1 MPFQIDVAE
10 LSGLVVEAGFYGMY
24 LTLFIVSTYI
34 FAKRQMLKVATLNL
48 PMTITAVC
56 MILLATAQLA
66 VDTANVF
73 VAFLHRTREERIRFL
88 SETGTKLFSAK
99 HCILITQL
107 LIGDSFVSYR
117 CWVVWGRRIWIVIL
131 PVLLSLGSAVSGTY
145 VMWVFAH
152 HPSTTVKEQKSWV
165 AAIFTLSLCANAVAT
180 SLLAFRIWQV
190 DRRTRAVLGTST
202 SSLMPIVKI
211 LVESGAIN
219 AAYLFIYNVT
229 LLSGSQALEFMAQ
242 VATPISGIIFS
253 IVIIRVG
260 LNTKG
265 ELDWTV
271 DHRSTQINFAA
282 GPKPKTGISAITDLE
297 AGALS
302 TIRTVEVNIQRSFS
316 SGSGTDVD
324 ADIEMKDSLTKGR
337 EV

>member
-1 MPFQIDVAE
+1 LTMAIAIDTAE
-10 LSGLVVEAGFYGMY
+10 LAGLVVEAAFYGMY
-24 LTLFIVSTYI
+24 LTLFIVSAYV
-34 FAKRQMLKVATLNL
+34 FAERQSLKIATLNL
-48 PMTITAVC
+48 PMTVTAVA
-56 MILLATAQLA
+56 MILLATAQLS

-73 VAFLHRTREERIRFL
+73 VAFLHNDRAARIAFL
-88 SETGTKLFSAK
+88 ADVSTKLFSAK
-99 HCILITQL
+99 HCILISQL
-107 LIGDSFVSYR
+107 LVGDSFVSYR
-117 CWVVWGRRIWIVIL
+117 CWVVWGRRVWIVIL
-131 PVLLSLGSAVSGTY
+131 PIMLSLGSAVSGTY

-152 HPSTTVKEQKSWV
+152 HPSTTVKQQKSWV

-211 LVESGAIN
+211 LIESGAIN

-271 DHRSTQINFAA
+271 DHRTTIKFAA
-282 GPKPKTGISAITDLE
+282 NEKAPGVTRTDARVLTTIHDINVDSSFVASGTESGIEMSRGRPSTE
-297 AGALS
+297 AG
-302 TIRTVEVNIQRSFS
+302 
-316 SGSGTDVD
+316 
-324 ADIEMKDSLTKGR
+324 SLKG
-337 EV
+337 VAI

>member
-1 MPFQIDVAE
+1 V
-10 LSGLVVEAGFYGMY
+10 Y
-24 LTLFIVSTYI
+24 LTLFVVSTYI
-34 FAKRQMLKVATLNL
+34 FAKRKMLKASTLNL

-73 VAFLHRTREERIRFL
+73 VAFLHKDRAERIAFL
-88 SETGTKLFSAK
+88 ADTGTKLFSAK

-117 CWVVWGRRIWIVIL
+117 CWVVWGRRLWIVVL
-131 PVLLSLGSAVSGTY
+131 PILLSLGSAVSGTY

-190 DRRTRAVLGTST
+190 DRRNRALLGTSS

-265 ELDWTV
+265 ELDWTI
-271 DHRSTQINFAA
+271 DHRSTHINFVA
-282 GPKPKTGISAITDLE
+282 GPKPKTGISVITDME
-297 AGALS
+297 TGALS
-302 TIRTVEVNIQRSFS
+302 TIRTVEVNVQHSFS
-316 SGSGTDVD
+316 SGSGTDVEPE
-324 ADIEMKDSLTKGR
+324 IEGKDTLTKER
-337 EV
+337 EL

>member
-1 MPFQIDVAE
+1 MGFEIDTAE

-24 LTLFIVSTYI
+24 VTLFIVSAYV
-34 FAKRQMLKVATLNL
+34 FAERQSLKVATLNL
-48 PMTITAVC
+48 PMTITAVA

-73 VAFLHRTREERIRFL
+73 VAFLHNDRAARIAFL
-88 SETGTKLFSAK
+88 ADVSTKLFSAK

-117 CWVVWGRRIWIVIL
+117 CWIVWGRRLWIVIL
-131 PVLLSLGSAVSGTY
+131 PIMLSLGSAISGTY

-152 HPSTTVKEQKSWV
+152 HPSTTVKQQKSWV

-190 DRRTRAVLGTST
+190 DRRNRIILGGSTST
-202 SSLMPIVKI
+202 LMPIVKI
-211 LVESGAIN
+211 LIESGAIN
-219 AAYLFIYNVT
+219 AAYLFVYNVT

-271 DHRSTQINFAA
+271 DHRSTMKFAN
-282 GPKPKTGISAITDLE
+282 GPKAKKEMITDPTITTMRTTVHEIAMGASYGTGTGIGADLE
-297 AGALS
+297 MGSA
-302 TIRTVEVNIQRSFS
+302 RTNETN
-316 SGSGTDVD
+316 
-324 ADIEMKDSLTKGR
+324 SLKGQAI
-337 EV
+337 